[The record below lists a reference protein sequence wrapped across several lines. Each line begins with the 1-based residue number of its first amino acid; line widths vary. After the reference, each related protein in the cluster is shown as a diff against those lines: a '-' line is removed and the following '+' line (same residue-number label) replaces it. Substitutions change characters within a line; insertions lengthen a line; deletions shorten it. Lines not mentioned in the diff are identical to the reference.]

1 MKGRLALLKSEGP
14 NNPRMII
21 SRQFKIV
28 RDRVGGVQ
36 WLEFDAHHI
45 VLDADCNFKF
55 LLFCTVGDAPL
66 HMSASIHYSIHIADD
81 KHKSDAGT
89 PTTGADAVMQY
100 RTGCIW

>member
-36 WLEFDAHHI
+36 WLDFDAHHI

-66 HMSASIHYSIHIADD
+66 HMCASIHIAID
-81 KHKSDAGT
+81 KHNSDAGT
-89 PTTGADAVMQY
+89 PTTEADAVMQC
-100 RTGCIW
+100 RAGCI